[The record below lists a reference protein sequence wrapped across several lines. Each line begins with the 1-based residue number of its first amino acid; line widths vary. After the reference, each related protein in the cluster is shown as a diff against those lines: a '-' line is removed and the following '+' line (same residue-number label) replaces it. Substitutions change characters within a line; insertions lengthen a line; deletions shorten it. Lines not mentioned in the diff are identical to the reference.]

1 MLNNLTKYRLQ
12 IIRASGPK
20 GPGRCIRGLAEPQGG
35 SPGAPICSQDARRG
49 YSAQQ
54 GAGGSLEPRPSPDQD
69 SNEESRSYLLR
80 LARLLLFLLPAS
92 WAVPGLGYAG

>member
-20 GPGRCIRGLAEPQGG
+20 SPGRCIRRLAEPQGG
-35 SPGAPICSQDARRG
+35 SPGAPICSQDA
-49 YSAQQ
+49 SS
-54 GAGGSLEPRPSPDQD
+54 GGVGGVSLEPRPSPDQD

-80 LARLLLFLLPAS
+80 LARLLPFLLPAS